1 MRKTT
6 INVNPNLERMTNKQK
21 ANYFGKDAW
30 PLAEGRCCDECNS
43 KVIFA
48 RLKMQFEDDN

>member
-6 INVNPNLERMTNKQK
+6 INVNPNLKRMTNKQK